1 MRIEKIINNN
11 IISAKD
17 DKGNELVVMGKGIG
31 FGQRTGGEIE
41 DGRIEKIFRLE
52 NIDDTEYFKRLLA
65 SLPLEFIRLSNEI
78 ITYAEDTLGLELNS
92 NIYLGLTDHINF
104 ALERQKKGMVFSNAL
119 HDEIKLFYPNEYLVG
134 KHALYLIESQTGCHL
149 PEDEAASIALYIVN
163 AELNSEISTTFVIT
177 KMMREMMEIIEE
189 ETELPKKVEYPRD
202 VLIANIKY
210 LAKRLISEE
219 PLRGRMDME
228 LYQFIKERYPDEYI
242 LIEKVNQYIENSYQC
257 SMTEEEKLY
266 LVLNVK
272 RANDLYAK

>member
-11 IISAKD
+11 IISARD
-17 DKGNELVVMGKGIG
+17 DKGIELVAMGKGIG
-31 FGQRTGGEIE
+31 FGRRAGEE
-41 DGRIEKIFRLE
+41 VEESKIEKVFRLE
-52 NIDDTEYFKRLLA
+52 NIDDTEYFKSLLA
-65 SLPLEFIRLSNEI
+65 SLPIEFVRLSNQI
-78 ITYAEDTLGLELNS
+78 ISYAKETLGFELNS

-104 ALERQKKGMVFSNAL
+104 AIERQKKGMVFSNAL

-134 KHALYLIESQTGCHL
+134 KHALYLIENQTGCLL
-149 PEDEAASIALYIVN
+149 PEDEAASIALHIVN
-163 AELNSEISTTFVIT
+163 A

-189 ETELPKKVEYPRD
+189 KMELTQKAEYPRD

-219 PLRGRMDME
+219 PLRGREDAL
-228 LYQFIKERYPDEYI
+228 LYQFVKENYPEESV
-242 LIEKVNQYIENSYQC
+242 LIDRVNQYIEKAYQC

-272 RANDLYAK
+272 RVNDLYER